1 MSIETVALKLPTFWT
16 TCPSAWFAQTEAQFA
31 LRGITADETKY
42 YHVVAALDPD
52 TASRSLSVI
61 SSPPPTSTRPT
72 SEPKISQLFVTDEK
86 SKRRFLV
93 DTGAQVS
100 VTPASWA
107 DKVSGTT
114 GPNLQAA
121 NGSSIATY
129 GSRVVHLHFG
139 NRVFDARLISANVKR
154 PLLGA
159 DFLRQHNLLVDI
171 RGHRLIEADSFSHIN
186 CSVSSISVDPVL
198 APIEPTSNK
207 FRKILNGYP
216 ELLQPTFSTAEVK
229 HGVKHFIP
237 TKDRP
242 VFARARRL
250 APDKLASAKQEFLEM
265 EKMGIIQKS
274 NSPWAS
280 PLHMVPK
287 SNGGSRPCGDYR
299 RLNDAT
305 VPDRYPI
312 PHIQDFSA
320 RLAGKNIFSKIDLVR
335 GYHQIPVAPEDVPKT
350 AVITPF
356 GLWEFLRMPF
366 GLKCAAQSFQRLMDT
381 VLQDLDCAFVYL
393 DDILVAS
400 SSAQSH
406 FDDLN
411 AVFQRLRHHGLVIKL
426 EKCLFGVSSLDFL
439 GHQVSSAGSVPLP
452 SRIPVL
458 NLSKYLK

>member
-1 MSIETVALKLPTFWT
+1 MFRGNKTQVGNVGVENDTTV
-16 TCPSAWFAQTEAQFA
+16 
-31 LRGITADETKY
+31 R
-42 YHVVAALDPD
+42 
-52 TASRSLSVI
+52 
-61 SSPPPTSTRPT
+61 
-72 SEPKISQLFVTDEK
+72 TDEK

-107 DKVSGTT
+107 DKGSGAT
-114 GPNLQAA
+114 GPKLQTA
-121 NGSSIATY
+121 NWSSIATY
-129 GSRVVHLHFG
+129 GSRVVHLHLG
-139 NRVFDARLISANVKR
+139 NRIFDARLISANVKR

-159 DFLRQHNLLVDI
+159 DFLRQHNLSASTDSDLA
-171 RGHRLIEADSFSHIN
+171 LIK
-186 CSVSSISVDPVL
+186 
-198 APIEPTSNK
+198 PTSNR

-250 APDKLASAKQEFLEM
+250 APDKLASAKKEFFEM

-280 PLHMVPK
+280 PLHMVPE
-287 SNGGSRPCGDYR
+287 SNGGLSPCGDYR

-305 VPDRYPI
+305 VPDRYPM

-320 RLAGKNIFSKIDLVR
+320 RLAGRNIFSKIDLVR
-335 GYHQIPVAPEDVPKT
+335 EYHQIPVTPGDVPKT

-366 GLKCAAQSFQRLMDT
+366 GLKCAAQTFQRLMDT
-381 VLQDLDCAFVYL
+381 VLQDLNCAFVYL
-393 DDILVAS
+393 NDILVAR
-400 SSAQSH
+400 SSA
-406 FDDLN
+406 
-411 AVFQRLRHHGLVIKL
+411 
-426 EKCLFGVSSLDFL
+426 
-439 GHQVSSAGSVPLP
+439 
-452 SRIPVL
+452 
-458 NLSKYLK
+458 